1 MHRKK
6 KDLIMNTN
14 VNIHIHL
21 SLTEEENSAFK
32 TYCKENG
39 IIIAQLIR
47 RLIIKE
53 IKEKS
58 TLLSPDY
65 IPPKVLECLKAN
77 KR

>member
-1 MHRKK
+1 
-6 KDLIMNTN
+6 MNTN
-14 VNIHIHL
+14 VNMHIHL
-21 SLTEEENSAFK
+21 TLTEEENSAFK

-39 IIIAQLIR
+39 LIISQLIR

-58 TLLSPDY
+58 TILSSNY
-65 IPPKVLECLKAN
+65 IPPRVLECLKAN